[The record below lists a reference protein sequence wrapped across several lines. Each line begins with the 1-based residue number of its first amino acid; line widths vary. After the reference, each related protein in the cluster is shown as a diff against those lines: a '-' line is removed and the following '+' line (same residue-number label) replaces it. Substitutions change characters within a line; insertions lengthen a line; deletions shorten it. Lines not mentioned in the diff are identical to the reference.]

1 MSQRPVR
8 ASNRRG
14 KPVRDA
20 ILAAA
25 LDDISAYGVDGLNIE
40 RVAAM
45 AGVNKTTVYRRY
57 ASPQELIAAAL
68 HQAMESTATEALVDR
83 GSLRDDL
90 DGMVAHMVE
99 LVSGP
104 AGQALVRAGM
114 SATVAAAAAGMTAV
128 GQEPRELQQLV
139 ERAVARGEWDTG
151 RSPEPI
157 FAMLV
162 GAVIHRTMLERRPV
176 TDRWRRDLIDVIVR
190 GLAPRDR

>member
-1 MSQRPVR
+1 MSQGPSRR
-8 ASNRRG
+8 SGQRG

-25 LDDISAYGVDGLNIE
+25 LDDISAHGVDGLNIE
-40 RVAAM
+40 RVATA

-57 ASPQELIAAAL
+57 PSPDELAAAAL
-68 HQAMESTATEALVDR
+68 QHAMESTATAGLVDR

-90 DGMVAHMVE
+90 DGMVSHMAE
-99 LVSGP
+99 LLTGP

-114 SATVAAAAAGMTAV
+114 SAAVAAADAGVKGV
-128 GQEPRELQQLV
+128 GQEPQELQQLV
-139 ERAVARGEWDTG
+139 QRAVARGEWDTS

-162 GAVIHRTMLERRPV
+162 GAVIHRTMLERRSV
-176 TDRWRRDLIDVIVR
+176 TDHWRRDLVDVVVR
-190 GLAPRDR
+190 GLAPCDR